1 MILSVFLQ
9 AAGGGGFGSLLPL
22 LLVIVVMYFFFFRPQ
37 IKRQKEEKNFQNE
50 ISKGMRI
57 VTTSGIHGKILDV
70 EDTYIILESENSR
83 LRIDKSAISKSMS
96 AVYLPKEDKKKEGRS
111 QREVRQIVNW
121 KRALVPVF
129 LYGK

>member
-1 MILSVFLQ
+1 MILSIFLQ

-50 ISKGMRI
+50 ISKGMRV
-57 VTTSGIHGKILDV
+57 VTTSGIHGKILEV

-83 LRIDKSAISKSMS
+83 LRIDKSSVSKAMS
-96 AVYLPKEDKKKEGRS
+96 AAYLPKDDKKKKDDPKEKS
-111 QREVRQIVNW
+111 D
-121 KRALVPVF
+121 K
-129 LYGK
+129 K